1 MPTLTT
7 FIQHSIGSPSHRN
20 QTKEIKGIQIGRE
33 EIKLSL
39 NADDMKLYIENPKG
53 STHKL
58 LELSNKFSK
67 IVGYKINFQKSVV
80 FLYTNNEILEKI
92 FKNTF

>member
-1 MPTLTT
+1 
-7 FIQHSIGSPSHRN
+7 
-20 QTKEIKGIQIGRE
+20 
-33 EIKLSL
+33 
-39 NADDMKLYIENPKG
+39 MKLYIENPKG

-67 IVGYKINFQKSVV
+67 IAGYKINFQKSVV